1 MENHA
6 LNQSVIIM
14 TGMHRSGTSLTAS
27 FLQSAGVQIGDRLM
41 GSANGNVKG
50 HFEDL
55 DFVEFHQN
63 VLQSQGI
70 SIAGW
75 TEQSRIEVQQQY
87 LAQAQNLILARRNR
101 AIWGWKDPRTT
112 LFLDFWLKLIPEA
125 KYIFLYRSPWEVTD
139 SLFRRGDVIFL
150 TNPNFAVH
158 QWCHYNQ
165 AVLNFYQR
173 YPEQCLLLEIGNV
186 IENPQSIIDLVKQK
200 FNLELR
206 SRSGGSASSPESL
219 YEPSLFNA
227 DSNIYYRQALITQ
240 FFPQALDLYHQLQQQ
255 ADANHPTTVEQQ
267 AINLTCEAWILQ
279 DWHDLQHTTKQKRET
294 EKELAQTQQQLD
306 EIRQQLDT
314 TQQQLQF
321 TETKLT
327 EAQKQSELQI
337 RQTNQ
342 QLQQLTDKLS
352 QSKKQFQIAQ
362 KEIEKFGSLVR
373 AMESSKFW
381 QLRQQW
387 FQLKQQL
394 NIQSSDRIY
403 QDYLTSANEKSST
416 NKITSS
422 YSEGNYLNNNRSYI
436 KWIKRNFPQKAA
448 LKKIAR
454 VVQSQLLSSTAVG
467 IEEAAQSRDPKYQKW
482 LEQNY
487 PQPETLSKIREACL
501 ALAYQPLVSVIVPVY
516 NPEQNFLRQAIESVI
531 AQAYPNWELCL
542 ADDCS
547 TKPYVKEILTEYAAK
562 DERIKIVLRQENG
575 HICHASNSALEIAT
589 GEYIALL
596 DHDDLLAPH
605 ALAEVVKLLNQHPE
619 ADFIYSDEDKVD
631 EHNIH
636 KDPYFK
642 PDWCPDS
649 FLSRMYTCHLGVYR
663 RSLVTEVGNFRVGF
677 EGSQDYDLVLR
688 VTEKTNN
695 IFHIPDVLYHWRI
708 HFQSTAAYAEAK
720 PYAYDAG
727 QKAIFEA
734 IARRGEP
741 GEVIIKPDFP
751 GVYTIR
757 YQIKEPKLVSI
768 IIPTK
773 DLGATL
779 DVCLRSIF
787 TKTTYPN
794 YEVIVIDNGSV
805 EPETQDCFLSW
816 QQQQPDRFQ
825 VYQYNIPFNY
835 SQINNYGV
843 EKARGDYLLFLN
855 NDTEI
860 ITPDWLEA
868 MVEQAQR
875 PSIGAVG
882 SLLLYPDD
890 TVQHAGVVLGIGGVA
905 GHSHKNFHVSQSGY
919 ISQLVST
926 NNYSAITAA
935 CLMCRRGVFESV
947 GGFEE
952 QLAIAFNDVDF
963 CLKIISH
970 GYRNIYLPH
979 VALYHYESKSRGYE
993 DTPAKQT
1000 RFAGEI
1006 NYMRQKWQEL
1016 CDRDPCYNPNLTKTH
1031 EDYSLNI

>member
-1 MENHA
+1 MKNHA
-6 LNQSVIIM
+6 LNQSVMIM

-27 FLQSAGVQIGDRLM
+27 LLQSAGVQIGDRLM

-70 SIAGW
+70 SIAAW

-87 LAQAQNLILARRNR
+87 LAQAQNLISARRNQS
-101 AIWGWKDPRTT
+101 IWGWKDPRTT

-125 KYIFLYRSPWEVTD
+125 KCIFLYRSPWEVID
-139 SLFRRGDVIFL
+139 SLFRRGDIIFR

-165 AVLNFYQR
+165 AVLDFYQR
-173 YPEQCLLLEIGNV
+173 YPEQCLLLEIGSV
-186 IENPQSIIDLVKQK
+186 IENPQGIIDLIKQK
-200 FNLELR
+200 FDLELR
-206 SRSGGSASSPESL
+206 APESL
-219 YEPSLFNA
+219 YEPSLFNP
-227 DSNIYYRQALITQ
+227 DSNTYYRQALITK

-255 ADANHPTTVEQQ
+255 ADAKNPTRVEQQ
-267 AINLTCEAWILQ
+267 SIDLTCEAWILQ
-279 DWHDLQHTTKQKRET
+279 DWYDLQHTNKEKQQAET
-294 EKELAQTQQQLD
+294 ELAQTQQQLQSA
-306 EIRQQLDT
+306 EAEFAQA
-314 TQQQLQF
+314 QQQL
-321 TETKLT
+321 KLAASQLA
-327 EAQKQSELQI
+327 EAQQKSELQLK
-337 RQTNQ
+337 QLNQ
-342 QLQQLTDKLS
+342 QRQQISDKLS
-352 QSKKQFQIAQ
+352 QSEKQFQIAQ

-403 QDYLTSANEKSST
+403 QDYLVSVNEKLPT
-416 NKITSS
+416 NKLTSS
-422 YSEGNYLNNNRSYI
+422 YSEGTHLNNNLSYI

-448 LKKIAR
+448 LKKIVR
-454 VVQSQLLSSTAVG
+454 VVQSQLLSSAAVD
-467 IEEAAQSRDPKYQKW
+467 IKEAAQSRDPKYQKW
-482 LEQNY
+482 LERNY
-487 PQPETLSKIREACL
+487 PKPETIGKIREACL

-516 NPEQNFLRQAIESVI
+516 NPDQNFLRQAIESVI

-547 TKPYVKEILTEYAAK
+547 TKPYVKEILEEYAGQ

-575 HICHASNSALEIAT
+575 HICHASNSALETAT

-605 ALAEVVKLLNQHPE
+605 ALAEVIKLLNQHPE

-631 EHNIH
+631 EQNIH

-663 RSLVTEVGNFRVGF
+663 RSLVTQVGNFRVGF

-688 VTEKTNN
+688 VTEKTDK

-727 QKAIFEA
+727 QKAISEA

-741 GEVIIKPDFP
+741 GDVIAKLDFP

-773 DLGATL
+773 DLADTL

-805 EPETQDCFLSW
+805 EAKTQDCFTSW
-816 QQQQPDRFQ
+816 QQQEPDRFQ
-825 VYQYNIPFNY
+825 VYQYDVPFNY

-843 EKARGDYLLFLN
+843 TKAQGEYLLFLN
-855 NDTEI
+855 NDIEV

-905 GHSHKNFHVSQSGY
+905 GHSHKYFHVSQSGY

-926 NNYSAITAA
+926 NNYSALTAA
-935 CLMCRRGVFESV
+935 CLMCRRDVFDSV

-963 CLKIISH
+963 CLKITSQ

-993 DTPAKQT
+993 DTPEKQM
-1000 RFAGEI
+1000 RFAQEI
-1006 NYMRQKWQEL
+1006 NYMKQKWQDM
-1016 CDRDPCYNPNLTKTH
+1016 CDRDPCYNPNLTMTH

>member
-6 LNQSVIIM
+6 LNQSVMIM

-27 FLQSAGVQIGDRLM
+27 LLQSAGVQIGDRLM

-87 LAQAQNLILARRNR
+87 LAQAQNLILARNNQ

-112 LFLDFWLKLIPEA
+112 LFLDFWLKLIPDV
-125 KYIFLYRSPWEVTD
+125 KCIFLYRSPWEVID
-139 SLFRRGDVIFL
+139 SLFRRADVIFR

-165 AVLNFYQR
+165 AVLDFYQR
-173 YPEQCLLLEIGNV
+173 YQEQCLLLEIGSV
-186 IENPQSIIDLVKQK
+186 IQNPQNIIELIKQK
-200 FNLELR
+200 FGLELR
-206 SRSGGSASSPESL
+206 APESL
-219 YEPSLFNA
+219 YEPSLFNP
-227 DSNIYYRQALITQ
+227 DSNTYYRQALITK
-240 FFPQALDLYHQLQQQ
+240 FFPQALDLYQQLQQQQ
-255 ADANHPTTVEQQ
+255 ADAKHYTTVEQQ
-267 AINLTCEAWILQ
+267 AIEPTCTAWILQ
-279 DWHDLQHTTKQKRET
+279 DWNDLQRTAKEKKQA
-294 EKELAQTQQQLD
+294 EKELTQTQQQL
-306 EIRQQLDT
+306 QS
-314 TQQQLQF
+314 TQQQLQL
-321 TETKLT
+321 TQSQIAEVQQKL
-327 EAQKQSELQI
+327 ELQI
-337 RQTNQ
+337 KQSNQ
-342 QLQQLTDKLS
+342 QQQQLTDKLS
-352 QSKKQFQIAQ
+352 KSEKQLQIAQ
-362 KEIEKFGSLVR
+362 KEIEKFGSLIR

-381 QLRQQW
+381 QFRQQW
-387 FQLKQQL
+387 FKLKQQL
-394 NIQSSDRIY
+394 NIQSSDSIY
-403 QDYLTSANEKSST
+403 EDYRSSVDANLSANKL
-416 NKITSS
+416 TSS
-422 YSEGNYLNNNRSYI
+422 YSEGTYLNNNRNYI
-436 KWIKRNFPQKAA
+436 KWLKRNFPQKAA

-454 VVQSQLLSSTAVG
+454 VVRSQLLSSAAVD
-467 IEEAAQSRDPKYQKW
+467 IKEAAQSRDPKYQKW

-487 PQPETLSKIREACL
+487 PQPETISKIRAASL
-501 ALAYQPLVSVIVPVY
+501 ALAYQPLISVIVPVY

-531 AQAYPNWELCL
+531 AQAYSNWELCL

-547 TKPYVKEILTEYAAK
+547 TKPYVKEILEEYAGK

-575 HICHASNSALEIAT
+575 HICRASNSALEVAT

-605 ALAEVVKLLNQHPE
+605 ALTEVVKLLNQHPE

-631 EHNIH
+631 EQNIH

-688 VTEKTNN
+688 VTEKTNQ

-727 QKAIFEA
+727 QKAITEA

-773 DLGATL
+773 DLADTL

-787 TKTTYPN
+787 NKTTYPN
-794 YEVIVIDNGSV
+794 YEVIVIDNGSM
-805 EPETQDCFLSW
+805 EAKTQECFESW
-816 QQQQPDRFQ
+816 QQQQGDRFQ

-843 EKARGDYLLFLN
+843 AKAQGDYLLFLN
-855 NDTEI
+855 NDTEV

-905 GHSHKNFHVSQSGY
+905 GHSHKNFRVSQSGY

-926 NNYSAITAA
+926 NNYSALTAA
-935 CLMCRRGVFESV
+935 CLMCRRDVFESV

-963 CLKIISH
+963 CLKIISQ

-979 VALYHYESKSRGYE
+979 VILYHYESKSRGYE
-993 DTPAKQT
+993 DTPEKQT

-1006 NYMRQKWQEL
+1006 NYMKQKWQEI